1 MFVFLPFDSWR
12 AGLERRVRPIER
24 PRVMAESEP
33 QCGFFRDYSASRQS
47 SSLFH
52 QAGAI
57 GVPDPIWVWD
67 MLVSHVRSA
76 G

>member
-12 AGLERRVRPIER
+12 AGLERIVRPIER
-24 PRVMAESEP
+24 PSVMAESEP
-33 QCGFFRDYSASRQS
+33 QCGFFHDYSTSRQS

-57 GVPDPIWVWD
+57 GVQDPIWVWD